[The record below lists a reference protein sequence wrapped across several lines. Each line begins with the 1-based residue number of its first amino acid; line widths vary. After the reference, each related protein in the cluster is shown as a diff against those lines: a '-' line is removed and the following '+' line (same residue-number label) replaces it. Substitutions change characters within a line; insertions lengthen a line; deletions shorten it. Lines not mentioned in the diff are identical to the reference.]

1 MVTVTVL
8 LWLIEVAVA
17 VALWVRGAGK
27 YEKGAQQCTTKRG
40 KSATKARESRNKAQE
55 EA

>member
-27 YEKGAQQCTTKRG
+27 CDKGATRHD
-40 KSATKARESRNKAQE
+40 KARESRNKAQE
-55 EA
+55 VA